1 MSIAQ
6 SNALQWT
13 TKGCSKSGAYNIRA
27 DTGAFLS
34 ALKAWVYVIVQ
45 THSALECN
53 KLVRDIAIL
62 A

>member
-1 MSIAQ
+1 MD
-6 SNALQWT
+6 N
-13 TKGCSKSGAYNIRA
+13 KGCSKSGAYNIRA